1 MGFIAIMVIA
11 FVFAALAS
19 RTKAGK
25 KFMEEQ

>member
-1 MGFIAIMVIA
+1 MVFIVIMALA

-25 KFMEEQ
+25 KFMEE

>member
-1 MGFIAIMVIA
+1 MVFLAIMAVA

-25 KFMEEQ
+25 KFMEE

>member
-1 MGFIAIMVIA
+1 MGFIVIMAIA

-25 KFMEEQ
+25 KFMEE

>member
-1 MGFIAIMVIA
+1 MAFIVIMAIA

-25 KFMEEQ
+25 KFMEE